1 MRGDEAGQDRRC
13 VSKLAE
19 HVDFAALAA
28 EVDAAVPRSGRERGG
43 RPPFPTELMV
53 RVLVIQQLYTPGDRK
68 CRRWGRICEFW

>member
-1 MRGDEAGQDRRC
+1 
-13 VSKLAE
+13 
-19 HVDFAALAA
+19 
-28 EVDAAVPRSGRERGG
+28 VPRSGRERGG